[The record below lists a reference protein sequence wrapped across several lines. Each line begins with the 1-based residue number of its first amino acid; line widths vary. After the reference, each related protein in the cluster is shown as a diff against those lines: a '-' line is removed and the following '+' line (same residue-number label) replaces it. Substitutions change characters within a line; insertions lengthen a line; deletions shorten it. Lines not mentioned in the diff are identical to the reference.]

1 MQGMSAGSDFMAN
14 TRMSDISFS
23 TINGALGTIC
33 NPRGP
38 QGSFIVKRAISL
50 TFFSFNFR

>member
-23 TINGALGTIC
+23 TINDALGTIC

-38 QGSFIVKRAISL
+38 HGGFILKRAISL
-50 TFFSFNFR
+50 TFF